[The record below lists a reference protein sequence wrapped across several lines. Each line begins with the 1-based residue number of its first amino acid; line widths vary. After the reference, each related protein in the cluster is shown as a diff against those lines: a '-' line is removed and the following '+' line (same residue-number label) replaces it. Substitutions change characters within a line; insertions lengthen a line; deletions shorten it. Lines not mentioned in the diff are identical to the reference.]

1 MAIAAVQLTILNS
14 VVAVT
19 MLSHELFPDVQV
31 TMAHMSVSVGV
42 MNAVGP
48 WFGVMPCCH
57 GAGGLAAQV
66 RFGARSG
73 AAPMVLGVAKL
84 AAGLLL
90 GSSLFELLRHFPEPL
105 LGCMLVL
112 SGVELAS
119 TASKLPQ
126 DKAQWCVLL
135 LLNAVLEAPV
145 LWHLSILAFWLFI
158 LISRHA
164 EYTPKHLPC
173 CCPFYRFFKRR
184 RRSRLSP

>member
-1 MAIAAVQLTILNS
+1 MAIAAVQLTILNI

-90 GSSLFELLRHFPEPL
+90 GLSLIH
-105 LGCMLVL
+105 
-112 SGVELAS
+112 
-119 TASKLPQ
+119 
-126 DKAQWCVLL
+126 
-135 LLNAVLEAPV
+135 
-145 LWHLSILAFWLFI
+145 I
-158 LISRHA
+158 
-164 EYTPKHLPC
+164 
-173 CCPFYRFFKRR
+173 
-184 RRSRLSP
+184 